1 MTNVFRTIYSFLHVR
16 TNEVFIFFLHVFL
29 QEVWTLCRILKR
41 NASCK
46 KYNIPDW
53 RELVSSKTNPVVD
66 DESCKTCGSTVEMMN
81 GSTHENY
88 VSSEAPSST
97 TNQQN
102 EKKQFVN
109 HVAGETN
116 QLLISTS
123 TVGQL
128 SSIIVSQTP
137 SSSSSPFGPRPV
149 KEFTTYGDWDELT
162 PVVEFAFNP
171 FLQ

>member
-1 MTNVFRTIYSFLHVR
+1 MFF
-16 TNEVFIFFLHVFL
+16 FFLHVFL

-66 DESCKTCGSTVEMMN
+66 DESCKTCGGSTVEMMN

-116 QLLISTS
+116 QLLSTS

-128 SSIIVSQTP
+128 SSIIVSQQTP

-149 KEFTTYGDWDELT
+149 KEYFTTYGHGDWDELT